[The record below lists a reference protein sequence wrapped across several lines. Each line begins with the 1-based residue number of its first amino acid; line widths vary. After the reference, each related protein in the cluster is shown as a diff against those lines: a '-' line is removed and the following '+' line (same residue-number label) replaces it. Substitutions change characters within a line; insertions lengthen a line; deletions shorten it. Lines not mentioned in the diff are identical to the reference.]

1 MKHVS
6 KPGTLGKSEYIWNP
20 KSECTLVEQIKIG
33 CYIKEPTSKRP
44 LKVLS
49 KNTDGFF
56 VDMTNR
62 KPIYITNEQV
72 VNLGFII
79 VPKLHIDIL
88 MRENKNP
95 VIAKMLLMEPIGLSK
110 TIIQA
115 SGYDPNDP
123 RPMMKV
129 LVAKIF
135 TINQWNRW
143 IKRFK
148 IVQIPKK
155 KQTNVIKNPPKVKKL
170 PKNKVKQIIA
180 ARQLVED
187 AINQKHA
194 GDIPKGKIKTISNF
208 IVKPQDFII
217 KVQNFNCLSKGHTL
231 ESVQAEIVIRSHNG
245 KGITSKLIPAGYCQQ
260 CKHYYIL
267 SSIYEEY
274 YFLMKDALCDFVN
287 EQHLSK
293 FLDERSIREK
303 YLDFKDYKN
312 ESVLKK
318 CGYSVSQKDDLR
330 DYERLQILESIIKD
344 YKILSKQE
352 VMTFINWLIRQ
363 HQSNPLQIHAIQKWK
378 ADLLAIAGIENK
390 DVERVHVKLIK
401 YT

>member
-1 MKHVS
+1 MNKRQRDIPKGEKKNPTHSVKLEVGWYVKPSFSNRSYKIVEIDKKGIFLDMHNTKPVYVTKVCVIENNFVIYS
-6 KPGTLGKSEYIWNP
+6 KFHIKTLQR
-20 KSECTLVEQIKIG
+20 EC
-33 CYIKEPTSKRP
+33 KRP
-44 LKVLS
+44 TEIASRLL
-49 KNTDGFF
+49 
-56 VDMTNR
+56 R
-62 KPIYITNEQV
+62 KPIAESRR
-72 VNLGFII
+72 II
-79 VPKLHIDIL
+79 
-88 MRENKNP
+88 R
-95 VIAKMLLMEPIGLSK
+95 
-110 TIIQA
+110 A
-115 SGYDPNDP
+115 SGYNPNDP
-123 RPMMKV
+123 RPMKKM
-129 LVAKIF
+129 LVPCIF
-135 TINQWNRW
+135 TESQWTLW
-143 IKRFK
+143 LKRFK
-148 IVQIPKK
+148 SIPNPIK
-155 KQTNVIKNPPKVKKL
+155 KQVPVANKQ
-170 PKNKVKQIIA
+170 NKVPKQKKPSRSRIKQVEA
-180 ARQLVED
+180 ARKLTED
-187 AINQKHA
+187 AKRHKDA
-194 GDIPKGKIKTISNF
+194 VMLVGEEKTPTSKYV
-208 IVKPQDFII
+208 VKPQDFMI
-217 KVQNFNCLSKGHTL
+217 KVQNFSCISKGHKL